1 MNRNRKRI
9 RFSLPLQKLCIKQG
23 AREHCV
29 NITIWCCQ
37 LIGIDYGKNV
47 LYSRGMRRREV
58 RFIGFF
64 LSSHRVTKALG
75 WIITIFAAV
84 VCLCWKL
91 RPVAVPHKRQHN
103 RLNLQYHVIS
113 ILFKLS
119 IGVNKAVFRVNCK
132 QRYFCTVYRSKYTIH
147 IISTTLTFFFKF
159 RC

>member
-1 MNRNRKRI
+1 MNQNYKSI
-9 RFSLPLQKLCIKQG
+9 RFSLPLQKLCITQG

-47 LYSRGMRRREV
+47 LHSWGMRRREV
-58 RFIGFF
+58 RFIIFY

-84 VCLCWKL
+84 VCRRWKL
-91 RPVAVPHKRQHN
+91 RPVVVPHKREHN

-119 IGVNKAVFRVNCK
+119 IGVNKAFFRANVHK
-132 QRYFCTVYRSKYTIH
+132 DI
-147 IISTTLTFFFKF
+147 FFLHLHDFQNMLKC
-159 RC
+159 RLKRLG